1 MKEYQVTITARERTV
16 IKNLLERQIR
26 NYQDD
31 IQRMEDLKTDLCTY
45 SMDIA
50 SHKEQ
55 IKKYR
60 SLIKRL
66 YNK

>member
-1 MKEYQVTITARERTV
+1 MKEYQVTITARERTI

-26 NYQDD
+26 NYQEN

-45 SMDIA
+45 SIDIA
-50 SHKEQ
+50 NNKEQ
-55 IKKYR
+55 IKMYR
-60 SLIKRL
+60 DLIKKL